1 MDDSRIVPPVLKKK
15 KKKSDK
21 SCDNFLKKQSEF
33 RNKLAHSVLDYISEA
48 PLKSTVTA
56 TS

>member
-1 MDDSRIVPPVLKKK
+1 MDDSRIVPPILKKK